1 MKQMLEQVKVYKE
14 LCYKD
19 ERKISVAILGWVV
32 LAEPAIAGCL
42 GWFPT
47 PTCPLGCQMLLGKVE
62 LSTALEPFIPEL
74 GVGA

>member
-1 MKQMLEQVKVYKE
+1 MPAFLSNNRARQTFLIISRQTMKQMLEQVKVYKE

-42 GWFPT
+42 G
-47 PTCPLGCQMLLGKVE
+47 
-62 LSTALEPFIPEL
+62 
-74 GVGA
+74 